1 MSKEDYLNRKLHRQM
16 DELEALQKIHKK
28 ELSKKET
35 WKEVKKVAKY
45 HKSFLYAVKDLDRDP
60 KTYYNSEGEN
70 S

>member
-1 MSKEDYLNRKLHRQM
+1 M